1 MQLSANLAAARRP
14 IENLSGNE
22 AHVPG
27 PGGTIADD
35 MWTEAVSAMIK
46 LWDQHNPKE
55 IVPGPEPSSQNL
67 RKQ

>member
-1 MQLSANLAAARRP
+1 MCNSAP
-14 IENLSGNE
+14 IWPLLGVPSRTGDEV
-22 AHVPG
+22 HVPG
-27 PGGTIADD
+27 TGTIAED
-35 MWTEAVSAMIK
+35 MWAEAVSAMIK